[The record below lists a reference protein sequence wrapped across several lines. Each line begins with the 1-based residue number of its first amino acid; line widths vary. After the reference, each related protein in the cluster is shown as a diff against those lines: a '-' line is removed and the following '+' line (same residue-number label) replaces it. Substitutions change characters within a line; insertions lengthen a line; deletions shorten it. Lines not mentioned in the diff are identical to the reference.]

1 MAPSARSALVLRCAA
16 SLMLR
21 LLNLALMRGTRLLYA
36 HTNLIAS
43 PGERIG
49 LVGPNGCGKSTLFT
63 AILGDLAPEDGELE
77 TPPHERI
84 AHVAQSFTVEDI
96 SCIDCV
102 LSGHAPLM
110 NAKAALER
118 AEASGDEMALAAAH
132 SELAEV
138 NEGAVVAQAKAILAG
153 LGFAEADSCRKVHDF
168 SGGWRNR
175 IQLARA
181 LMLPADLL
189 LLDEPTNHLDIDSLI
204 WLENWLRRVEATVI
218 IISHDREF
226 LDRAVNTIWSV
237 EDGTICRY
245 AGNYSQFELA
255 RIEKLRAQ
263 ESARRAYETQAAHLT
278 SFIERFRAKA
288 TKARQAQS
296 RIKMLEKLQAV
307 EPVRAKREWRF
318 NFLKPLRLPEHL
330 VDGENLK
337 IGYGD
342 KVVLSGVSF
351 SIRSGERIGILGV
364 NGAGKSTLVKAIVG
378 ELTPMS
384 GELRRGQGLEIGYF
398 AQHQLDQLRM
408 DETPLEHLRHLGPDA
423 REQELRDFLGTY
435 RFSGDFA
442 EAKVAPM
449 SGGEKARLALALI
462 AWKKPNL
469 LVLDE
474 PTNHLD
480 METREA
486 LTMALSTYEGAVL
499 LVSHD
504 RHLLRAVTDELWLV
518 HEGRK
523 EVFEGDLDDYAK
535 IVLDHRRVTAAEAR
549 AEHQADKAARNEAQP
564 VNNKE
569 ARRLAAQERA
579 RIAELRKPLK
589 KELEKVERE
598 MNALSEKLKALD
610 TQLAD
615 PAFYNGADQG
625 KVAQTLREHGELA
638 PKVEALEMHWLEL
651 SEKIEALGTAASA

>member
-1 MAPSARSALVLRCAA
+1 
-16 SLMLR
+16 MLR

-36 HTNLIAS
+36 HANLIAS

-49 LVGPNGCGKSTLFT
+49 LVGPNGCGKSTLFA

-110 NAKAALER
+110 NAKAALKR

-181 LMLPADLL
+181 LMRPADLL

-318 NFLKPLRLPEHL
+318 IFLKPLRLPEHL

-408 DETPLEHLRHLGPDA
+408 DETPLEHLRHLAPDA

>member
-1 MAPSARSALVLRCAA
+1 
-16 SLMLR
+16 MLR

-36 HTNLIAS
+36 HANLIAS

-49 LVGPNGCGKSTLFT
+49 LVGPNGCGKSTLFA

-110 NAKAALER
+110 NAKAALKR
-118 AEASGDEMALAAAH
+118 AEASGDEMALATAH

-181 LMLPADLL
+181 LMRPADLL

-408 DETPLEHLRHLGPDA
+408 DETPLEHLRHLAPDA